1 MFIRI
6 VNIRFSSK
14 IEADAMN
21 ALAKHELINV
31 LQGIISIEVIR
42 VTELHSVVINKF
54 DSKES
59 AEKSKEL
66 VINKLKS
73 NSNIKV
79 EIFEGNRSF
88 IIEKS

>member
-1 MFIRI
+1 
-6 VNIRFSSK
+6 
-14 IEADAMN
+14 MN

-42 VTELHSVVINKF
+42 ITELHSVVINKF

-59 AEKSKEL
+59 AEKSKKL

-73 NSNIKV
+73 NFNIKV

-88 IIEKS
+88 IIEKL

>member
-42 VTELHSVVINKF
+42 ITELHSVVINKF
-54 DSKES
+54 DSEES

>member
-6 VNIRFSSK
+6 VNIKFSSK

-42 VTELHSVVINKF
+42 ITELHSVVINKF

-79 EIFEGNRSF
+79 EIYEGDRSF

>member
-42 VTELHSVVINKF
+42 ITELHSVVINKF

-79 EIFEGNRSF
+79 EIYEGNRSF

>member
-1 MFIRI
+1 VFIRI

-31 LQGIISIEVIR
+31 LKGIISIEIIHI
-42 VTELHSVVINKF
+42 TELHSVVINKF

>member
-6 VNIRFSSK
+6 VNVKFSSK

-21 ALAKHELINV
+21 ALAKHELINI
-31 LQGIISIEVIR
+31 LYGIISIEVVRI
-42 VTELHSVVINKF
+42 TELHSIVINKF
-54 DSKES
+54 NSKEC

-79 EIFEGNRSF
+79 EIYEGDRSF